1 MIARPGLVIALM
13 AAAVASPPGSRPIQQ
28 DAPEDQFF
36 VSDGTRIRY
45 MDIGSGAPVVL
56 IHGFS
61 VNAEM
66 NWGMIIPQ
74 LSPEFRVIAFDH
86 RGHGK
91 SEKPHGADDYGL
103 RMVRD
108 VENLLDHLGL
118 ERAHIVGYS
127 MGGAIAAKFLT
138 MHPDRVSSAVLGGF
152 GWTELRHPQSRA
164 PLADALEAVADTG
177 GSISHVI
184 LKTLGL
190 RDTTAIGAQ
199 GRAAL
204 DANDPR
210 ALAAVMR
217 AIDEL
222 AVTRE
227 VLRANY
233 VPTLVL
239 IGERDVYR
247 QGTDSLAA
255 VKPNAELEILPGA
268 SHITALQDP
277 GFTRAILDFLRANT
291 EEGGG

>member
-1 MIARPGLVIALM
+1 MIARRRLLTLLV
-13 AAAVASPPGSRPIQQ
+13 AAALASPPVTCLSQQ
-28 DAPEDQFF
+28 GAPADQFF

-45 MDIGSGAPVVL
+45 TERGSGPPVVL

-61 VNAEM
+61 VSAEM
-66 NWGMIIPQ
+66 TWGAVIPH
-74 LSPEFRVIAFDH
+74 LSREFRVIAFDN

-91 SEKPHGADDYGL
+91 SEKPYRLEAYGL
-103 RMVRD
+103 AMVQD
-108 VENLLDHLGL
+108 VENLLDHLEV

-127 MGGAIAAKFLT
+127 MGGAIALKFLT
-138 MHPDRVSSAVLGGF
+138 MHPDRVRSAVLGGF
-152 GWTELRHPQSRA
+152 GWTRSNGPPSLDR
-164 PLADALEAVADTG
+164 LADALEAVADTG

-190 RDTTAIGAQ
+190 RDTTAVGAR
-199 GRAAL
+199 GIAAI

-210 ALAAVMR
+210 ALAAVLR
-217 AIDEL
+217 ATKEM
-222 AVTRE
+222 AVSE
-227 VLRANY
+227 EILRANE

-247 QGTDSLAA
+247 NGADSLVA
-255 VKPNAELEILPGA
+255 VKPNAELEVLPGA

-277 GFTRAILDFLRANT
+277 GFTQAILDFLHA